1 MTIGGQFYFTIYKGL
16 SGELVYRKIGQDMQ
30 EELIKAIGEV
40 KVLSKAKACEVL
52 LLKRRRYYRWLRA
65 RAKLLSETAWNR
77 IRPEEEEAILEAAR
91 DKRLVDLRCAG

>member
-1 MTIGGQFYFTIYKGL
+1 
-16 SGELVYRKIGQDMQ
+16 MQ

-65 RAKLLSETAWNR
+65 
-77 IRPEEEEAILEAAR
+77 
-91 DKRLVDLRCAG
+91 V